1 MARVIFENHS
11 KAIRPYLF
19 FSIRHCL
26 LAALLALTAPVLAGE
41 YASVNG
47 LKMYYEVEGQGRPL
61 VLLHGGLCTIEVC
74 FGKLRSAFT
83 KSWRTIA
90 PELQGHGRTADIDRP
105 LSMDQMTEDV
115 AALLRQ
121 LKVKNADFFGSS
133 IGGGIALRLAVKY
146 PELVHKAVIFGVQY
160 NNDGLVPGLVENLK
174 VLKAEDI
181 PPQFREGYAK
191 VAPDPTKFPTL
202 VAKIGAMV
210 PREKGLSPEE
220 IESITA
226 PILVMIGDGDFV
238 RPEHAVEMYR
248 LLPHGQLAVLP
259 QSGHFAPMDRP
270 QWVGSMT
277 RAFLATPMPKLKEG
291 KP

>member
-1 MARVIFENHS
+1 MDGTIAMAL
-11 KAIRPYLF
+11 KLRPF
-19 FSIRHCL
+19 FSIRNFL
-26 LAALLALTAPVLAGE
+26 LVALLALTAPVLAGE

-47 LKMYYEVEGQGRPL
+47 LKMYYEVEGHGRPL
-61 VLLHGGLCTIEVC
+61 VLLHSGLCTIEVC
-74 FGKLRSAFT
+74 FGKLRPAFT

-121 LKVKNADFFGSS
+121 LKVQNADFFGAS
-133 IGGGIALRLAVKY
+133 IGGGIALRLALKY

-160 NNDGLVPGLVENLK
+160 NNDGLIPGLIEKLK
-174 VLKAEDI
+174 ALKAEDV

-191 VAPDPTKFPTL
+191 VAPDPTKFPAL
-202 VAKIGAMV
+202 VAKLDAMV
-210 PREKGLSPEE
+210 LGEKGFSPEE
-220 IESITA
+220 IKSIKA
-226 PILVMIGDGDFV
+226 PILVMIGDTDFV

-259 QSGHFAPMDRP
+259 LSTHFAPMDRP
-270 QWVGSMT
+270 QWVASMT
-277 RAFLATPMPKLKEG
+277 RAFLTAPMPNPKDS

>member
-1 MARVIFENHS
+1 MAI
-11 KAIRPYLF
+11 KPYLF
-19 FSIRHCL
+19 SSIRNCL
-26 LAALLALTAPVLAGE
+26 LAAPLALTAPVLAGE

-61 VLLHGGLCTIEVC
+61 VLLHSGTCTIEVC
-74 FGKLRSAFT
+74 FGKLRPAFT

-121 LKVKNADFFGSS
+121 LKVQNADFFGFSN
-133 IGGGIALRLAVKY
+133 GGGIALRLAVKY
-146 PELVHKAVIFGVQY
+146 PELVHKAVIFGARY
-160 NNDGLVPGLVENLK
+160 SNDGLVSGLVEHLK
-174 VLKAEDI
+174 TLKAEDI
-181 PPQFREGYAK
+181 PAQFREGYVK

-202 VAKIGAMV
+202 VAKVVAMDLG
-210 PREKGLSPEE
+210 EKGLSPEE
-220 IESITA
+220 IKSIKA
-226 PILVMIGDGDFV
+226 PILVMIGDADFV

-248 LLPHGQLAVLP
+248 LLQHGQLAVLP
-259 QSGHFAPMDRP
+259 QSTHFAPIDRP
-270 QWVGSMT
+270 QWVSSMT
-277 RAFLATPMPKLKEG
+277 RAFLAAPMPKPNEG